1 MRRKTV
7 AISLHLTWNWNIT
20 HRERARTGRGS
31 QKIFPGWNLLD
42 KARWLWHCPSGQW
55 VETFPIGHWGNT
67 PSQA

>member
-42 KARWLWHCPSGQW
+42 
-55 VETFPIGHWGNT
+55 
-67 PSQA
+67 